1 MYVRCDESSLYSRIN
16 YVHSLTGNFSAGV
29 CGDNQKRCTPGFLI
43 FHEMGAISR
52 EAACPVRWW
61 KKPDK
66 TTALCKYRSNMVLLC
81 EI

>member
-1 MYVRCDESSLYSRIN
+1 M
-16 YVHSLTGNFSAGV
+16 

>member
-1 MYVRCDESSLYSRIN
+1 MNMMTVPFHGDSLY
-16 YVHSLTGNFSAGV
+16 VV
-29 CGDNQKRCTPGFLI
+29 NQKRCTPGFLI